1 MHPRTSLSFLSLQDY
16 RAVYTILNSCIQH
29 NYDSYT
35 SNFHF
40 LHIAGLSDTVIQ
52 LMGAVL
58 NLDLDTLLDITPS
71 NTSID
76 VATRLL
82 SSRSSA
88 PSITTS
94 TSPCHGSAPLYKV
107 GHNRPTR
114 TAGCYVRSSH
124 TRWSFPSST
133 PVRFHLL
140 LHS

>member
-16 RAVYTILNSCIQH
+16 RAVYTILNSCMQH

-40 LHIAGLSDTVIQ
+40 LHIAGLSDTVVQ

-76 VATRLL
+76 VAARLL

-88 PSITTS
+88 PSTTTS
-94 TSPCHGSAPLYKV
+94 TSPCHGSAPLSKLR
-107 GHNRPTR
+107 HSRPTR
-114 TAGCYVRSSH
+114 PAG
-124 TRWSFPSST
+124 
-133 PVRFHLL
+133 
-140 LHS
+140 